1 MSTIDKLTAL
11 RERTYNLGGLP
22 DTVLVPALA
31 GRRDQATKFIEAV
44 TLDDIAFALLALNEQ
59 SSALYHQIDALR
71 TVYDMARKN
80 GAVGSDTALDA
91 ISVEMEGK

>member
-44 TLDDIAFALLALNEQ
+44 TLDDIAFALLALN
-59 SSALYHQIDALR
+59 
-71 TVYDMARKN
+71 
-80 GAVGSDTALDA
+80 
-91 ISVEMEGK
+91 